1 MSLEKYLK
9 EKIIQMKV
17 RRRVNNFKR
26 RIIKLQKHK
35 EKMRKNS
42 SLVSSSS

>member
-1 MSLEKYLK
+1 MSLGKYLK